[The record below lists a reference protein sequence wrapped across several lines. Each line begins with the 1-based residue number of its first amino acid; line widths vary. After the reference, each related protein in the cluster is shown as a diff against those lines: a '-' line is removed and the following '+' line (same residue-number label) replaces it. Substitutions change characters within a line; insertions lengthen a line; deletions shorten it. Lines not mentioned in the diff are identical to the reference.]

1 MFAPSSLKVF
11 PMQKKLAFTLIEL
24 LVVIAII
31 AILIGLLLPA
41 VQKVREAA
49 ARASCA
55 NNLKQ
60 LGLATHNFHD
70 VQNYLPP
77 SRVSDNYATWAVLL
91 LPFVE
96 QQSGFALWN
105 LQATYG
111 ANTLAAR
118 SVIVKSYLCP
128 GRRGSSPISLSID
141 GDQNAG
147 TVNVPG
153 ALSDYAGNG
162 GDNNTVPAWYDTW
175 TAKGVIIWSTSNSA
189 TGIPVSQYRGQLKIL
204 DITDGTSNTMMFGE
218 KHVPLDLIGMG
229 RVLTGGPIGGDGSV
243 YNGDDEESFVRCA
256 GPGYGI
262 VSDPKSPLGAFRFG
276 SVHSGVCQFVF
287 CDGRVKAMNNSV
299 NTTMLQRY
307 ALRDDGQ
314 IIDDY

>member
-1 MFAPSSLKVF
+1 MKRKS
-11 PMQKKLAFTLIEL
+11 AFTLIEL

-60 LGLATHNFHD
+60 IGLATHNFHD

-77 SRVSDNYATWAVLL
+77 SRIADNYATWAVLL

-111 ANTLAAR
+111 ANSLAAR
-118 SVIVKSYLCP
+118 SVIVKSYICP
-128 GRRGSSPISLSID
+128 GRRGSSPITLSID
-141 GDQNAG
+141 GDQNGGA
-147 TVNVPG
+147 VNVPG

-162 GDNNTVPAWYDTW
+162 GDNNTNPAWYDTW
-175 TAKGVIIWSTSNSA
+175 TAKGVIIWSTANSA

-218 KHVPLDLIGMG
+218 KHVPLDRMGIG
-229 RVLTGGPIGGDGSV
+229 RITTGGSIGGDGSI

-262 VSDPKSPLGAFRFG
+262 VSDPMLPLGNFFRFG

-287 CDGRVKAMNNSV
+287 CDGRVKALNNSV
-299 NTTMLQRY
+299 NTTLLQKY

-314 IIDDY
+314 FVDDY

>member
-1 MFAPSSLKVF
+1 MKRKS
-11 PMQKKLAFTLIEL
+11 AFTLIEL

-60 LGLATHNFHD
+60 IGLATHNFHD

-77 SRVSDNYATWAVLL
+77 SRIADNYATWAVLL

-111 ANTLAAR
+111 ANSLAAR
-118 SVIVKSYLCP
+118 SVIVKSYICP
-128 GRRGSSPISLSID
+128 GRRGSSPITLSID
-141 GDQNAG
+141 GDQTAG
-147 TVNVPG
+147 AVNVPG
-153 ALSDYAGNG
+153 ALGDYAGNG
-162 GDNNTVPAWYDTW
+162 GDNNTIPAYYDTW
-175 TAKGVIIWSTSNSA
+175 TAKGVIIWSTANSA

-218 KHVPLDLIGMG
+218 KHVPLGRMGIG
-229 RVLTGGPIGGDGSV
+229 RITTGGSIGGDGSI

-262 VSDPKSPLGAFRFG
+262 VSDPMLPLGNFFRFG

-287 CDGRVKAMNNSV
+287 CDGRVKALNNSV
-299 NTTMLQRY
+299 NTTLLQKY
-307 ALRDDGQ
+307 ALRNDGQ
-314 IIDDY
+314 FVEDY

>member
-1 MFAPSSLKVF
+1 M
-11 PMQKKLAFTLIEL
+11 KKRFAFTLIEL

-49 ARASCA
+49 ARASCS

-70 VQNYLPP
+70 TQNYLPP
-77 SRVSDNYATWAVLL
+77 SRINDGYATWAVLL

-96 QQSGFALWN
+96 QQSAFNLWN
-105 LQATYG
+105 LQALYG
-111 ANTLAAR
+111 ANPLAAR
-118 SVIVKSYLCP
+118 TAVVKSFLCP
-128 GRRGSSPISLSID
+128 GRRSGSATSLSTD
-141 GDQNAG
+141 GDQTAG
-147 TVNVPG
+147 AVNVPG
-153 ALSDYAGNG
+153 ALSDYACNG

-189 TGIPVSQYRGQLKIL
+189 TGIPVAQYRGQLKIL

-218 KHVPLDLIGMG
+218 KHVPLNLLGIG
-229 RVLTGGPIGGDGSV
+229 RRSVTGANGGDGSI
-243 YNGDDEESFVRCA
+243 YNGDNEESFVRCA

-262 VSDPKSPLGAFRFG
+262 VSDPKSALGAFRFG
-276 SVHSGVCQFVF
+276 STHSGVCQFVF
-287 CDGRVKAMNNSV
+287 CDGRVKALNNSV
-299 NTTMLQRY
+299 STTMLQRY

-314 IIDDY
+314 ITDD